1 VRFLFTSQPG
11 TGHLHPLL
19 PVARRLRDAGHDI
32 AFATSAPMAPEIMAG
47 GFTHH
52 AVGPPWRTT
61 DLPTVF
67 PGVAAIPPGP
77 ERYAWARRHIFAH
90 ATALDVVPG
99 ILHLAA
105 RWPPDVI
112 VREAAEYGGYIAAEV
127 LGIPHVLVRSDSG
140 SASYRDRAH
149 VADIL
154 DDVRARFGLPADPGG
169 DAPFR
174 HLVLSFAPPGL
185 DDESLAPTC
194 LQLRPAPPDCHATA
208 PAWLRDIGAEAPVV
222 YATLGTVFNSAELL
236 GVIIDALADEHVEVV
251 LTTAGRPLA
260 GPFPPNVHVAS
271 WIPQHAVLPHAAAV
285 ITHGGYGTVSAALG
299 HGVPMVLLPISADQ
313 PINAA
318 RLTAAGVGVSLGPHE
333 RSPQAI
339 RGATRRVLADRSHRD
354 AALRLAREGAA
365 RPGLAHALDLLER
378 LGSQAR

>member
-1 VRFLFTSQPG
+1 MRFLFTSQPG

-19 PVARRLRDAGHDI
+19 PVARGLRDAGHDV
-32 AFATSAPMAPEIMAG
+32 AFATSAPMAPEIVAA

-52 AVGPPWRTT
+52 AVGPPWRAA
-61 DLPTVF
+61 DMPAVF

-77 ERYAWARRHIFAH
+77 ERYAWARRHVFAR

-99 ILHLAA
+99 ILQLAT

-112 VREAAEYGGYIAAEV
+112 VREAAEYGGYVAAEV
-127 LGIPHVLVRSDSG
+127 LGVPHALVRSDSG
-140 SASYRDRAH
+140 SASYGDRAH
-149 VADIL
+149 VADVL

-208 PAWLRDIGAEAPVV
+208 PAWLGDVVAAAPVV
-222 YATLGTVFNSAELL
+222 YATLGTVFNSADLL
-236 GVIIDALADEHVEVV
+236 GAIIDALADEQVEVV

-260 GPFPPNVHVAS
+260 GPVPPNVHVAT
-271 WIPQHAVLPHAAAV
+271 WIPQHAVLPHSAAV

-313 PINAA
+313 PINAM
-318 RLTAAGVGVSLGPHE
+318 RLTAAGVGVTLGPGE
-333 RSPQAI
+333 RSPEAI
-339 RGATRRVLADRSHRD
+339 RAAVRHVLDDPEPRAAAERLARVGATR
-354 AALRLAREGAA
+354 
-365 RPGLAHALDLLER
+365 PGLSVAIDHLEG
-378 LGSQAR
+378 LAYAR